1 MSVPVELKLILEAF
15 DRNAR
20 VNRATLGTLTMEDLN
35 HSDGAGGFS
44 VGQHLADIVDFR
56 PGWLSRVS
64 PAHAEGIPD
73 VTGDTPTWLTVSSI
87 EELQR
92 AFDAGDAAVKE
103 AVISAVNEGR
113 SFEGAYPSH
122 PAHFLQHTIVH
133 DSHHRGQILALL
145 RQAGRPAEVREEL
158 EGASWAIWRE

>member
-92 AFDAGDAAVKE
+92 AFDAGE
-103 AVISAVNEGR
+103 IGR
-113 SFEGAYPSH
+113 
-122 PAHFLQHTIVH
+122 AHV
-133 DSHHRGQILALL
+133 
-145 RQAGRPAEVREEL
+145 
-158 EGASWAIWRE
+158 